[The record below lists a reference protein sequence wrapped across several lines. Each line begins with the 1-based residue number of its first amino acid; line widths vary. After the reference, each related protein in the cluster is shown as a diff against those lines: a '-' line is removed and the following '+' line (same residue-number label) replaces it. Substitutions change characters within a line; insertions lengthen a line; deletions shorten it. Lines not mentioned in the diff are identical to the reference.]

1 MGNEAI
7 RTKHLKK
14 VYNVGEQKIEAIN
27 DINISIDKGKLV
39 ALIGTS
45 GCGKSTLLHCLGG
58 LDYPTSGDIYVNGI
72 LLNACNDTEL
82 AKTRRDEIGF
92 VFQNFSLIEELNVRE
107 KIILP
112 ILLAK
117 RKVDMG
123 LIDDLTTR
131 LGIADRLDSLPSQ
144 LSGGQQQRVAIA
156 RALVN
161 NPSVVLCDEP
171 TGNLDKKNSADVIDM
186 IQRIHKLYKKTIIIV
201 THDMNIASQA
211 DYVLKMEDGRI
222 LS

>member
-1 MGNEAI
+1 M
-7 RTKHLKK
+7 
-14 VYNVGEQKIEAIN
+14 
-27 DINISIDKGKLV
+27 
-39 ALIGTS
+39 IGTS

-107 KIILP
+107 NIILP

>member
-107 KIILP
+107 NIILP